1 MTKSLAL
8 LLLTAL
14 MLPLSFAAE
23 RETRVHEK
31 TVDISDPALR
41 SVITEHLK
49 KPPDATITTRD
60 LAVLTTLTPRAAKS
74 KTSPVLSSQPN
85 SPA

>member
-31 TVDISDPALR
+31 NGRHPGPRPTQCHYR
-41 SVITEHLK
+41 
-49 KPPDATITTRD
+49 
-60 LAVLTTLTPRAAKS
+60 TPQKAARCNHHHARLGGANN
-74 KTSPVLSSQPN
+74 P
-85 SPA
+85 